1 MGIGKLIKKH
11 LCHACVCF
19 TLITAVYMLIM
30 LLIYPED
37 EAVLV
42 EASSII
48 LFFVFS
54 VFFGM
59 ANTILSID
67 AIPSALRY
75 VLHYIICIFAFYT
88 CLILPYSSTVGA
100 AVVICI
106 AFSFLYAIVMVVIG
120 IFRAKLK
127 KNREATATY
136 TKQFSKKK

>member
-1 MGIGKLIKKH
+1 
-11 LCHACVCF
+11 
-19 TLITAVYMLIM
+19 MLIM

-37 EAVLV
+37 ETVLV

-54 VFFGM
+54 MLFGV

-75 VLHYIICIFAFYT
+75 VLHYVICIFAFYT

-100 AVVICI
+100 AIVICI
-106 AFSFLYAIVMVVIG
+106 AFSFLYAIVMVIIG
-120 IFRAKLK
+120 IFRSNLK